1 MSEHTSFE
9 IGVVDV
15 PGTASATVQTNGM
28 PPLALLYSD
37 ESLLAHVESA
47 LGEMGASVVYRAPV
61 AQAERDALLNARPG
75 ITLINLDDGCDE
87 HLDQVTAWLDAAH
100 VPVVFND
107 ADISRGLEGWA
118 RARWARHLAAKLR
131 GSEDVDPPR
140 PVQAEPAQGV
150 RSVEAVPEEGTGTIS
165 AFDVGANEVAEIV
178 PIASRPL
185 TPGEIESLLANFP
198 TETTQSQVLDE
209 TEAPMPAPAI
219 DETESLSAHVDALL
233 AEPTEA
239 APAASAPWEVIAPL
253 EEVPVA
259 AAANEAVRPEPVSI
273 PALTD
278 WQLVDDPVP
287 VVSAPRERA
296 AQTAP
301 KPGMEFDFELEPL
314 EEKTVA
320 IAREREFDEMRI
332 EKVAVKPAGANP

>member
-9 IGVVDV
+9 IGAVDV
-15 PGTASATVQTNGM
+15 PGIAAAAAQPSGI

-37 ESLLAHVESA
+37 ESLLAHVESV
-47 LGEMGASVVYRAPV
+47 LSEMGASVVYRASV

-75 ITLINLDDGCDE
+75 ITLINLDDCCDE
-87 HLDQVTAWLDAAH
+87 HLDHVTSWLDAAH

-107 ADISRGLEGWA
+107 ADISRKLEGWA

-140 PVQAEPAQGV
+140 PAQAEPTQSV
-150 RSVEAVPEEGTGTIS
+150 RSVESTTEEDTGTIS
-165 AFDVGANEVAEIV
+165 AFDIGANEVAEIV

-198 TETTQSQVLDE
+198 TETAQSRVLEEMD
-209 TEAPMPAPAI
+209 APAPARAI

-233 AEPTEA
+233 AEPAEPTPAEA
-239 APAASAPWEVIAPL
+239 APWDVIAPL
-253 EEVPVA
+253 EDLPVA
-259 AAANEAVRPEPVSI
+259 AAANEAVHPEAPSI
-273 PALTD
+273 PALSD

-296 AQTAP
+296 TQTAP
-301 KPGMEFDFELEPL
+301 TPRMEFDFELEPL

-320 IAREREFDEMRI
+320 IVREREFDEMRI
-332 EKVAVKPAGANP
+332 EKVTAKPAGANP

>member
-9 IGVVDV
+9 IGAVDV
-15 PGTASATVQTNGM
+15 PGIAAVAAQPSGI

-37 ESLLAHVESA
+37 ESSLAHVEST
-47 LGEMGASVVYRAPV
+47 LSEMGASVVYRASV
-61 AQAERDALLNARPG
+61 AQAERGALFAARPA
-75 ITLINLDDGCDE
+75 ITLINLDDCCDE
-87 HLDQVTAWLDAAH
+87 HLDRVTAWLDAAH

-140 PVQAEPAQGV
+140 PVQAEPARVAQ
-150 RSVEAVPEEGTGTIS
+150 SAETMVEEADSIS
-165 AFDVGANEVAEIV
+165 AYDIGANDVAEIV

-198 TETTQSQVLDE
+198 IETTQAQVIDDMN
-209 TEAPMPAPAI
+209 APTHNSAG

-233 AEPTEA
+233 AETAETAPA
-239 APAASAPWEVIAPL
+239 APAPWDVIAPL
-253 EEVPVA
+253 EDLPVA
-259 AAANEAVRPEPVSI
+259 AAANESVPPEEPSI
-273 PALTD
+273 PALSD
-278 WQLVDDPVP
+278 WQLVDDPAP

-296 AQTAP
+296 EQAASAP
-301 KPGMEFDFELEPL
+301 QIESSFELEPL
-314 EEKTVA
+314 EEKRVA
-320 IAREREFDEMRI
+320 ITRDREFDEMWL
-332 EKVAVKPAGANP
+332 EKAVKPAEASP

>member
-15 PGTASATVQTNGM
+15 PGIGSAAAPFKNI

-47 LGEMGASVVYRAPV
+47 LSEMGASVVYRASV
-61 AQAERDALLNARPG
+61 AQAERAALLNARPG
-75 ITLINLDDGCDE
+75 ITLINLDDCCDE

-131 GSEDVDPPR
+131 GSQDVDPPR
-140 PVQAEPAQGV
+140 PAQAVPAQAAQAAAPV
-150 RSVEAVPEEGTGTIS
+150 SDDSAETIS
-165 AFDVGANEVAEIV
+165 AFDIGADDVAEIV

-198 TETTQSQVLDE
+198 TEPAQAQTVDE
-209 TEAPMPAPAI
+209 IDAVPEQAA

-233 AEPTEA
+233 AEPSGI
-239 APAASAPWEVIAPL
+239 APREPAPWEVIAPL
-253 EEVPVA
+253 EDVPAA

-273 PALTD
+273 PALSD
-278 WQLVDDPVP
+278 WQLVDDPAP
-287 VVSAPRERA
+287 VVSAPRERS
-296 AQTAP
+296 AQPAP
-301 KPGMEFDFELEPL
+301 APRIEFDFELEPL
-314 EEKTVA
+314 EEKQVSV
-320 IAREREFDEMRI
+320 AREREFEEMRL
-332 EKVAVKPAGANP
+332 EKVAAKPAEANP